1 MAIKTIHIKN
11 FVPIINGNAV
21 SPSDVP
27 KLKILV
33 RELYEYTLKDD
44 PSFHFF
50 FEPEI
55 IFRITTEDC
64 LTKTKS
70 FLQNRN
76 IEFEEY
82 DYPFAQEGK
91 FGEKRGGIVVNNLEL
106 FLPMLHAHS
115 IAALTMNEEEHLEYL
130 ERVIHDAFN
139 PKLYSYKQEGEKL
152 AKLAVM
158 KIGSVEGVIKLL
170 KP

>member
-11 FVPIINGNAV
+11 YVPIINGNAV
-21 SPSDVP
+21 NTSDAL
-27 KLKILV
+27 KLKALV
-33 RELYEYTLKDD
+33 KELYEHTLKDD
-44 PSFHFF
+44 PKFHFF

-64 LTKTKS
+64 LTKAKN

-82 DYPFAQEGK
+82 DYPFAPEGK
-91 FGEKRGGIVVNNLEL
+91 FGEEKGGIVANNLDI
-106 FLPMLHAHS
+106 FLPVLHAHS
-115 IAALTMNEEEHLEYL
+115 VAAITMSEDEHFKYL
-130 ERVIHDAFN
+130 ERVIHTAFN
-139 PKLYSYKQEGEKL
+139 PKFYSHEQEGNKL
-152 AKLAVM
+152 ANLAVL
-158 KIGSVEGVIKLL
+158 KLGVGGVLKLL